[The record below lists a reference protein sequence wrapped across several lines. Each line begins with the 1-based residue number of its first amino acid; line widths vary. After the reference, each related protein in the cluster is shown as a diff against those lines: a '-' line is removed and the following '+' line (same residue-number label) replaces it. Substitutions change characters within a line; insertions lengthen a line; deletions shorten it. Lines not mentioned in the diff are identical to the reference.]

1 MKTLRLLNKKNFSFI
16 ITLFFSLSVQSDEK
30 PIDIW
35 NIEKNQN
42 EKTSITPEIVESQ
55 NTEENNISKS
65 NIYNMQSSKKKDD
78 TIKLDENLA
87 SNNIN
92 IFGLFD
98 PKDYDLD
105 INMWANTNGD
115 QLKNIF
121 SRLNKINL
129 SEDASQILNIVLLT
143 NAYTPNKDISE
154 EEFLKFKSD
163 WLIKSSDLNLIE
175 EYLIKNQIFDL
186 HIDLVKYLVNQ
197 HLSLSDID
205 KSCEILSKNLK
216 PIDDD
221 YLTKFQIYCLIKND
235 KKEQAQ
241 LILDLKKELGFK
253 DEYFENKINFLQGY
267 VSDRNNEISDKSIL
281 DLHLAHQ
288 TNENFNFEPNDNT
301 KKIIWK
307 YLSNSNLLN
316 SFMEVDISE
325 IEKISTLEKAVH
337 NKNYPEKN
345 LFEIYKR
352 FQFNINQLL
361 NAQTFYK
368 SLPDIEARALL
379 YQRVL
384 LESDIALKLKL
395 LKTLKKL
402 FKDDNLDNAFDVELK
417 KFLNKMDPENIP
429 ANLTSFYYTN
439 IKISKDNEKK
449 IKFNND
455 VLHQSKLINYFNGD
469 YSKSKIEKDLE
480 NYLKKIKKDKKY
492 FFSKKDQIFLESLK
506 YDGIEISKKY
516 NDLYKVDINEIP
528 SDIQVMI
535 NNNEKGIALLR
546 IVEVIG
552 QDKLER
558 MDEDTVY
565 FIITTLNQLDI
576 DLLRNNIL
584 LKVLPLK
591 V

>member
-492 FFSKKDQIFLESLK
+492 FFQKKIKFS
-506 YDGIEISKKY
+506 
-516 NDLYKVDINEIP
+516 
-528 SDIQVMI
+528 
-535 NNNEKGIALLR
+535 
-546 IVEVIG
+546 
-552 QDKLER
+552 
-558 MDEDTVY
+558 
-565 FIITTLNQLDI
+565 
-576 DLLRNNIL
+576 
-584 LKVLPLK
+584 
-591 V
+591 